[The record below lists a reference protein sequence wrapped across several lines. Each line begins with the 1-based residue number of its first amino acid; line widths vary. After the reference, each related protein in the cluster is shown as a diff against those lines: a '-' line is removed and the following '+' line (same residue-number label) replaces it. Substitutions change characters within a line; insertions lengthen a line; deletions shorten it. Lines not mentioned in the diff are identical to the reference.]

1 MRKLITASMLLF
13 LCGSA
18 VAQIETDR
26 FNTYSPYSI
35 FGIGDSRF
43 NMGTAETQGM
53 AGVGASWT
61 PVGVNNLINPA
72 SLSNLRQTT
81 YSVGASLDYSRYK
94 DSKYSN
100 DHKDIYFDYLVF
112 SVPLSRRSGLSLGLT
127 PFSATGYSIY
137 ERDSVL
143 RDGSYKQKMDYYD
156 GNGGITQIYVSY
168 GHEIFK
174 NFSVGASASYLFG
187 TIKRSTFNY
196 EEDILTQ
203 NKITQSNWITGFKFR
218 FGFNY
223 AFPVVKE
230 TMFFMGATYDF
241 SANLTNE
248 RTFRRYVVADYEDEY
263 DPDNPQNKQ
272 KDTSNKFNLPS
283 TITVGIGVGN
293 IKKWYVGLDAQYISK
308 PDYKGVDYY
317 DYDDDDSKIEESDPV
332 NGSAQYQSS
341 MRFAL
346 GASYIP
352 MYNSP
357 KSYFERVRYQAGVYY
372 RQSEYKLFGQQ
383 INDMGGTLGIA
394 LPMTKVTSQAMSI
407 SNLNVFVNF
416 GMLGKSTSG
425 VVQTTEAMV
434 KETYFKLGI
443 SFSLNDTWF
452 LKQRYY

>member
-18 VAQIETDR
+18 VAQVESDR

-35 FGIGDSRF
+35 FGIGESRF
-43 NMGTAETQGM
+43 TMGTAETQGM
-53 AGVGASWT
+53 AGVGVSWT

-81 YSVGASLDYSRYK
+81 YTLGASLDYSKYK
-94 DSKYSN
+94 DSRYSN
-100 DHKDIYFDYLVF
+100 NHKDIYFDYLVF
-112 SVPLSRRSGLSLGLT
+112 SVPLSRKSAVSFGLT
-127 PFSATGYSIY
+127 PFSTTGYSIY
-137 ERDSVL
+137 DRDSTLVG
-143 RDGSYKQKMDYYD
+143 GSYKQKLDYYD
-156 GNGGITQIYVSY
+156 GNGGVTQLYLSY
-168 GHEIFK
+168 GRELFK

-196 EEDILTQ
+196 LEDRLLQ
-203 NKITQSNWITGFKFR
+203 NKITESNWITGFKFR

-230 TMFFMGATYDF
+230 TMVFLGATYDF

-248 RTFRRYVVADYEDEY
+248 RTYRNYVVSAFEDDY
-263 DPDNPQNKQ
+263 DPDNPQNVQ
-272 KDTSNKFNLPS
+272 EDTSNKFKLPWNV
-283 TITVGIGVGN
+283 TAGVGVGN
-293 IKKWYVGLDAQYISK
+293 IKKWYVGIDAQYISK
-308 PDYKGVDYY
+308 PDYEGVDYV
-317 DYDDDDSKIEESDPV
+317 KGEAE
-332 NGSAQYQSS
+332 YQKS
-341 MRFAL
+341 MRVAL

-357 KSYFERVRYQAGVYY
+357 KSYFERVRYQAGVYF

-394 LPMTKVTSQAMSI
+394 LPMTKVTSQVMSI
-407 SNLNVFVNF
+407 SNLNVFLNF
-416 GMLGKSTSG
+416 GMLGKANKG
-425 VVQTTEAMV
+425 VIRETEAMV
-434 KETYFKLGI
+434 KETYFKLGV

-452 LKQRYY
+452 IKQRYY

>member
-18 VAQIETDR
+18 VAQVESDR

-35 FGIGDSRF
+35 FGIGESRF
-43 NMGTAETQGM
+43 TMGTAETQGM
-53 AGVGASWT
+53 AGVGVSWT
-61 PVGVNNLINPA
+61 PIGVNNLINPA

-81 YSVGASLDYSRYK
+81 YELGASLDYSKYK
-94 DSKYSN
+94 DSKYTN
-100 DHKDIYFDYLVF
+100 NHKDIYFDYLIF
-112 SVPLSRRSGLSLGLT
+112 SVPLSRKSAISFGMT
-127 PFSATGYSIY
+127 PFSTTGYSIY
-137 ERDSVL
+137 DRDSMLVS
-143 RDGSYKQKMDYYD
+143 GSYKKKLDYYD
-156 GNGGITQIYVSY
+156 GNGGLTQLYVSY
-168 GHEIFK
+168 GRELFK

-196 EEDILTQ
+196 LEDRLLQ
-203 NKITQSNWITGFKFR
+203 NKITESNWITGFKFR

-230 TMFFMGATYDF
+230 TMVFMGATYDF

-248 RTFRRYVVADYEDEY
+248 RTYRNYVVSAFEDDY
-263 DPDNPQNKQ
+263 DPDNPQNVQ
-272 KDTSNKFNLPS
+272 EDTSNKFKLPWNV
-283 TITVGIGVGN
+283 TAGIGVGN
-293 IKKWYVGLDAQYISK
+293 IKKWYVGVDAQYISK
-308 PDYKGVDYY
+308 PDYEGVDFV
-317 DYDDDDSKIEESDPV
+317 KGEAE
-332 NGSAQYQSS
+332 YQNS
-341 MRFAL
+341 MRVAL

-416 GMLGKSTSG
+416 GMLGKATKG
-425 VVQTTEAMV
+425 VIRETEAMV
-434 KETYFKLGI
+434 KETYFKLGV

-452 LKQRYY
+452 IKQRYY